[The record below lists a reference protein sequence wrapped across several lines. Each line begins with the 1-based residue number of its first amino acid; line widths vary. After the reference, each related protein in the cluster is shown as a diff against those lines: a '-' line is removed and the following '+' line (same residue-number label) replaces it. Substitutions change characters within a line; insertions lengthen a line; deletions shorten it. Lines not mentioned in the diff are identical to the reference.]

1 MFALMEANPE
11 IRLRQGAKIVAD
23 VGVFCGHIDENAAIW
38 QLLDELVFVRLQD
51 AHETEVLGRN
61 LSVEVALKD
70 GVRHL
75 VAQDDE
81 STPAGT
87 KQTLDATLDV
97 LDDALVA
104 LVQDNQYG
112 TNSLEI
118 RHFCQWLLRKKL
130 LQSAI

>member
-1 MFALMEANPE
+1 MEANPE

-38 QLLDELVFVRLQD
+38 QLLDELVLVRLQD

-75 VAQDDE
+75 TAEDDE
-81 STPAGT
+81 AATVGT
-87 KQTLDATLDV
+87 KQAFHAALNV
-97 LDDALVA
+97 FDDALVG

-112 TNSLEI
+112 VNPLEI
-118 RHFCQWLLRKKL
+118 RHFYHRFLREEL